1 MGLAL
6 RAPENFTVRS
16 VNVAPRLHR
25 ATNSLTSREF
35 SVARQVIHNLGTIPN
50 AGFTDAN
57 TDITVVFEGS
67 YQAYQEQEAAL
78 TSLPP
83 GRLQYS
89 YVIHSMPMSMS
100 EADLRNFAYTL
111 SAHTG
116 LFFLTDLSQDYYE
129 SFGPDWRGFIEAMP
143 GSMG

>member
-1 MGLAL
+1 MIPADQ
-6 RAPENFTVRS
+6 V
-16 VNVAPRLHR
+16 
-25 ATNSLTSREF
+25 
-35 SVARQVIHNLGTIPN
+35 VARQVIHNPGTIPD

-89 YVIHSMPMSMS
+89 YVIHSMPTSMS

-111 SAHTG
+111 SAQTG

-129 SFGPDWRGFIEAMP
+129 SFGPDWRGFIEVMP
-143 GSMG
+143 GSTG